1 MKENIVFQLV
11 FVNYVR
17 TKIVS
22 IALEIPANA
31 KLVQVVTLWIRVVN
45 VRTAMEIQMRFN
57 V

>member
-17 TKIVS
+17 TRIVS

-31 KLVQVVTLWIRVVN
+31 KLVRVVTLWIRVAN
-45 VRTAMEIQMRFN
+45 VRTAMEIQMQFN